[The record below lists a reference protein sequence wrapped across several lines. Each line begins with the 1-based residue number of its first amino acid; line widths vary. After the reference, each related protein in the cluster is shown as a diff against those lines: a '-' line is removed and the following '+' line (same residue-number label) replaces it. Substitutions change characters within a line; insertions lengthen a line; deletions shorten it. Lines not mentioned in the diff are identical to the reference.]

1 MILTSSATK
10 SRSVSLVTDT
20 LYMYISTPVLTVM
33 NIWFVKNVMSWNLK
47 RLFITEFKM
56 DIRSEKYTWWQFF
69 VQTPTQ
75 PQLNL
80 TLSWVRIENSAYN
93 LGPKSIF
100 SSDFVLFSLE
110 MVFFHFWQYC
120 RCIVLIVQIAIV
132 ITSPRP
138 PSCFTLVEAS
148 LKKTQKF
155 GTMTKKGREGEDKLF
170 SISFWEFWKPR
181 GGLNFSK
188 ISEMKIALNHRP
200 K

>member
-1 MILTSSATK
+1 MILTLSATK

-69 VQTPTQ
+69 VQIPTQ

-148 LKKTQKF
+148 LKKLKNLGQWP
-155 GTMTKKGREGEDKLF
+155 R
-170 SISFWEFWKPR
+170 R
-181 GGLNFSK
+181 GGRGGINYFPFHFGNF
-188 ISEMKIALNHRP
+188 ENLGGV
-200 K
+200 